1 MLRMRAPA
9 RFQRNG
15 LPSVRQAIRRAQ
27 SAEALSKAL
36 RVRSLYRE
44 EGVKKARGRAKPVMP
59 RPMPLGDELRGLTL
73 GSGGRGAFVLYT
85 KDHPG
90 SIMRWISNDAVC
102 ALIRA
107 ASRLGYGDEQEGWY
121 VVARALHA
129 GALGEL
135 ISEAVEEVE
144 SEPKE
149 PSTP

>member
-1 MLRMRAPA
+1 
-9 RFQRNG
+9 
-15 LPSVRQAIRRAQ
+15 
-27 SAEALSKAL
+27 
-36 RVRSLYRE
+36 
-44 EGVKKARGRAKPVMP
+44 MP
-59 RPMPLGDELRGLTL
+59 RPLPLGEELRGLHL

-85 KDHPG
+85 KDHPD
-90 SIMRWISNDAVC
+90 SVMRWISNDAVC

-107 ASRLGYGDEQEGWY
+107 AARLGYGDEQEGWY

-149 PSTP
+149 PSTT